1 MSLEIKI
8 INPLDY
14 DQWDNLII
22 ESNQYSFFHS
32 YSWIKVLWES
42 YGYKPYF
49 FISKN
54 ENELSALLPFMEV
67 NSRYT
72 GRRGVSLPFSDY
84 CDPIIREETSTRR
97 LLEHTI
103 DFGKMSNW
111 KFLDMHGGDIIFQGK
126 NPSREFYGH
135 LLTLNAE
142 SDKILEQ
149 FQGSTRRNIKKAV
162 KSGVEI
168 QRSNSLSSM
177 QDFYRLHCL
186 TRKRHKLPAQPLHL
200 FKKIHEH
207 IISKKSGFIIKALY
221 RKKIVGAAVFFH
233 FGNKAIFKFG
243 ASDLNYQHLRMNNLI
258 MWEAI
263 KWYSSNGYEN
273 FCFGRTSVE
282 NVGLRRFKQ
291 GWGTKEYLIKYFKY
305 DLTTDSLIINKA
317 DNINL
322 MLHFVFRK
330 MPVPVSQILGT
341 LLYKHFG

>member
-1 MSLEIKI
+1 MSLEIEN

-14 DQWDNLII
+14 DQWDKLII

-32 YSWIKVLWES
+32 YEWIKVLRES
-42 YGYKPYF
+42 YGYKPNF
-49 FISKN
+49 FILKN
-54 ENELSALLPFMEV
+54 NRGRPALLPLMEV

-84 CDPIIREETSTRR
+84 CDPIIREEIAARR
-97 LLEHTI
+97 LWEHAI
-103 DFGKMSNW
+103 DFGKKSNW
-111 KFLDMHGGDIIFQGK
+111 KYLDLHGGDIIFQGK

-142 SDKILEQ
+142 PNKILKQ
-149 FQGSTRRNIKKAV
+149 FRDSTRRSIKKAV

-168 QRSNSLSSM
+168 QRSNSLQSM
-177 QDFYRLHCL
+177 LDFYRLHCL
-186 TRKRHKLPAQPLHL
+186 TRKRHELPAQPIQF

-221 RKKIVGAAVFFH
+221 RNKIIGVAIFFNFGKKAL
-233 FGNKAIFKFG
+233 FKFG
-243 ASDLNYQHLRMNNLI
+243 ASDLKYQHLRMNNLI

-263 KWYSSNGYEN
+263 KWYSTHGFES
-273 FCFGRTSVE
+273 FCFGRTDME

-291 GWGTKEYLIKYFKY
+291 GWGTKEYRIKYFKY
-305 DLTTDSLIINKA
+305 DLNTDSLTKSNT
-317 DNINL
+317 DNMDF
-322 MLHFVFRK
+322 MLHLIFSK
-330 MPVPVSQILGT
+330 MPIPISRILGT